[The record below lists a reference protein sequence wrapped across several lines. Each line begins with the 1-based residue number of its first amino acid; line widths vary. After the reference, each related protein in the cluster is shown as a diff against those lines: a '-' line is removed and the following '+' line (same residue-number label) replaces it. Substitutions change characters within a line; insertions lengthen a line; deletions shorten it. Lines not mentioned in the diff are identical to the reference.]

1 MRLRR
6 SSPPDARVR
15 VCVPCGSLNGAVG
28 QPGYSHRTANGNG
41 FDASA
46 KEQIRAA
53 WKGEPG
59 KLIL

>member
-1 MRLRR
+1 MSATALNAPRR

-15 VCVPCGSLNGAVG
+15 VCVRCGSL
-28 QPGYSHRTANGNG
+28 SGNG

-53 WKGEPG
+53 WGDRRWLASKAVAP
-59 KLIL
+59 LSL

>member
-1 MRLRR
+1 MSATAPNAPRP

-15 VCVPCGSLNGAVG
+15 VCVPCGSLKD
-28 QPGYSHRTANGNG
+28 NG

-53 WKGEPG
+53 WKGKRG
-59 KLIL
+59 DLAL

>member
-1 MRLRR
+1 MRLAA
-6 SSPPDARVR
+6 PPRLTLACVC
-15 VCVPCGSLNGAVG
+15 VCVPGGSLLA
-28 QPGYSHRTANGNG
+28 NG

-59 KLIL
+59 KLEF

>member
-1 MRLRR
+1 MSVTAPNAPRR

-15 VCVPCGSLNGAVG
+15 VCVPCDSL
-28 QPGYSHRTANGNG
+28 GYND

-59 KLIL
+59 KLEL

>member
-1 MRLRR
+1 MSATAPNAPRR

-15 VCVPCGSLNGAVG
+15 VCVPCGSLED
-28 QPGYSHRTANGNG
+28 NG

-46 KEQIRAA
+46 EEQIRAA

-59 KLIL
+59 KLEF